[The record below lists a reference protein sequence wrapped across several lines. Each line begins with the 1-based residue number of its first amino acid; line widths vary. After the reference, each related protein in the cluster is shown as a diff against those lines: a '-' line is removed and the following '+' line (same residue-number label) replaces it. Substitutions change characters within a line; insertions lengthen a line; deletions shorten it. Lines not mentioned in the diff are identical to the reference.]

1 VGTRALTA
9 RKKVAVGEV
18 AVVLELIQH
27 NDMAQVGQTLAGD
40 GQFPARQSGYERGD
54 HVEVTAG
61 FEVRRCDKRLAGR
74 GPKHMLELE
83 NPVGWINI
91 DQDQPGL
98 RGGELDYGPLSAVG
112 GPDPQPI
119 SGKQTYIQESGG
131 QLVGMALQLGIC
143 PPDFLA
149 ERDQRVAITI
159 GGGDFIEKAPDTQA
173 DEWLS
178 SMAMNITEIRHGTV
192 RF

>member
-1 VGTRALTA
+1 
-9 RKKVAVGEV
+9 
-18 AVVLELIQH
+18 
-27 NDMAQVGQTLAGD
+27 
-40 GQFPARQSGYERGD
+40 
-54 HVEVTAG
+54 
-61 FEVRRCDKRLAGR
+61 
-74 GPKHMLELE
+74 MLELE